1 VDIVLMAI
9 GKPVMYNTGYNGT
22 KIKILI
28 LLKYELIVDIGAE
41 GCNEYF

>member
-1 VDIVLMAI
+1 MAI

-28 LLKYELIVDIGAE
+28 LLKYELIVDIRAE
-41 GCNEYF
+41 GCNEYC